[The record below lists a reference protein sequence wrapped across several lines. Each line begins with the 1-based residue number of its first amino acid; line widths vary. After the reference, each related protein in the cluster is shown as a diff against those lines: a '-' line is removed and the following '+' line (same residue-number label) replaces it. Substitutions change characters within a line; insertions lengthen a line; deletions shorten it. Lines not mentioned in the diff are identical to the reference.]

1 MGLLIF
7 GIFSFLFP
15 ILVNRVKR
23 AFVVRSCFKTY
34 SALLADEP
42 TGNLDTRTGEEI
54 LSTFEDLHQQGQT
67 VLVVPHAEDVAQRT
81 LRVVRL
87 RDSRIE
93 SDAPP

>member
-1 MGLLIF
+1 MDLLIF

-15 ILVNRVKR
+15 ILENRVKR
-23 AFVVRSCFKTY
+23 EFVVRSCFKTH

-42 TGNLDTRTGEEI
+42 TGNLDTRTGKEI
-54 LSTFEDLHQQGQT
+54 RSTFEDLHQQGQT
-67 VLVVPHAEDVAQRT
+67 VLVVTHEENVARRT
-81 LRVVRL
+81 RRVVRL